1 MELFD
6 LSGRTALVTGSS
18 RGLGYALATGLIEAG
33 ASVVLHGRD
42 RQTLTEA
49 AESLASKVIHPHSDS
64 GSAGQT
70 VHTISFDVTDAAAS
84 AAAIS
89 ELVETRGVPDIL
101 VNNAGMNLREP
112 MVEQPTENWQ
122 QVLTT
127 NLHSAFAVSQPVV
140 KAMVECGTGGKVI
153 NIGSVQSAL
162 GRSALT
168 AYAASKG
175 GIAMLTRSMAA
186 EFAASNIQVNTLSP
200 GYFATDMTEQLWSD
214 EEFNSWLTRRTPAGR
229 WGRPEELVGTLIFLA
244 SKGSDFVSGQNIF
257 VDGGLTSV
265 V

>member
-18 RGLGYALATGLIEAG
+18 RGLGHALATGLVEAG
-33 ASVVLHGRD
+33 ADVVLHGRD
-42 RQTLTEA
+42 PRNLAEA
-49 AESLASKVIHPHSDS
+49 AESLAGKVIHEAQVID
-64 GSAGQT
+64 T
-70 VHTISFDVTDAAAS
+70 VCFDVTDPEAS
-84 AAAIS
+84 AAAIA
-89 ELVETRGVPDIL
+89 ELIDRRGVPDIL
-101 VNNAGMNLREP
+101 VNNAGMNRREP
-112 MVEQPTENWQ
+112 MIEQAVQNWQ
-122 QVLTT
+122 QILTT

-140 KAMVECGTGGKVI
+140 KAMVDRGTGGKVI

-162 GRSALT
+162 GRHALT

-175 GIAMLTRSMAA
+175 GIAMLTRAMAA
-186 EFAASNIQVNTLSP
+186 ELAASNIQVNTLSP

-214 EEFNSWLTRRTPAGR
+214 EEFNAWLTARTPAGR

>member
-18 RGLGYALATGLIEAG
+18 RGLGCALATGLVEAG

-42 RQTLTEA
+42 RQALTEA
-49 AESLASKVIHPHSDS
+49 AESLATKAIRADE
-64 GSAGQT
+64 QT
-70 VHTISFDVTDAAAS
+70 VHTLSFDVTDTAAS
-84 AAAIS
+84 AAAVD
-89 ELVETRGVPDIL
+89 ELVAAHGVPDIL

-112 MVEQPTENWQ
+112 MIEQPTEDWQ

-127 NLHSAFAVSQPVV
+127 NLHSAFAVSRPVV
-140 KAMVECGTGGKVI
+140 KAMVERGTGGKVI

-162 GRSALT
+162 GRSELT

-175 GIAMLTRSMAA
+175 GIAMLTRAMAA

-200 GYFATDMTEQLWSD
+200 GYFATDMTEPLWSD

-244 SKGSDFVSGQNIF
+244 SKASDFVSGQNIF

>member
-18 RGLGYALATGLIEAG
+18 RGLGYALATGLVEAG

-42 RQTLTEA
+42 QHALDEA
-49 AESLASKVIHPHSDS
+49 AESLARKAIRPI
-64 GSAGQT
+64 GQA

-84 AAAIS
+84 ASGVA
-89 ELVETRGVPDIL
+89 ELVAARGVPDIL

-112 MVEQPTENWQ
+112 MIEQPTEDWQ
-122 QVLTT
+122 RVLTT

-140 KAMVECGTGGKVI
+140 RAMVERGAGGKVI

-162 GRSALT
+162 GRNNLT

-186 EFAASNIQVNTLSP
+186 ELAASNIQVNTLSP
-200 GYFATDMTEQLWSD
+200 GYFATDMTEPLWSD
-214 EEFNSWLTRRTPAGR
+214 EAFNSWLTRRTPAGR

-244 SKGSDFVSGQNIF
+244 SKASDFVSGQNIF
-257 VDGGLTSV
+257 VDGGLTAV